1 MARMPTLFI
10 SHGSPMLAVVDSAA
24 RRFLEELGPRL
35 PAPSAVV
42 VLSAHYDTSTTEVT
56 AAARPATIHDFGGFP
71 DELYR
76 LALSRARQPRA
87 RARDRVVRFEAA
99 ELPARLAPTR
109 GLDHGAWIPLSLMFP
124 RADVPV
130 LQVSIDTGRSPQ
142 QHFALG
148 RALRTLRDANT
159 LVLGSG
165 GATHNLAAYAHAR
178 GRTDDS
184 APPEWVEAFNE
195 WIAGAVAARRLDDL
209 FRYSERAPYAAQ
221 NHPTAEHFL
230 PLFVTLGAAYD
241 DEPGVRIHASYD
253 RGLLSLDAYAFG
265 LAGPPREIRLRS
277 AAAAAP
283 RSTLENRMQL
293 KPIIQALAVVWLVLF
308 AASFVVLQTTES
320 DGSAHERPRA
330 HRRVP
335 DVAGD
340 GVRRRRARRVHDAV
354 RGFARR
360 RARQDD
366 RLRAARAERLP
377 RRVVHR
383 ADGVPPSMSR
393 RCSNARYGS
402 SLSAS
407 APIGP
412 GLSGATKMRWMCRS
426 LKRHRPSSP
435 RT

>member
-1 MARMPTLFI
+1 MARMPTFFI

-24 RRFLEELGPRL
+24 RRFLAQLGPRL

-42 VLSAHYDTSTTEVT
+42 VLSAHHDTSTTEVT
-56 AAARPATIHDFGGFP
+56 AAAEPDTIHDFGGFP

-76 LALSRARQPRA
+76 LRYPAPGSPELAREIVSLLQT
-87 RARDRVVRFEAA
+87 A

-148 RALRTLRDANT
+148 RALRALRDANT

-165 GATHNLAAYAHAR
+165 GATHNLAAYARAR

-195 WIAGAVAARRLDDL
+195 WIAGAVVARRLEDL
-209 FRYSERAPYAAQ
+209 FRFAERAPYAAQ

-265 LAGPPREIRLRS
+265 LTMPGEIRLRS
-277 AAAAAP
+277 AAAAP
-283 RSTLENRMQL
+283 
-293 KPIIQALAVVWLVLF
+293 PVL
-308 AASFVVLQTTES
+308 
-320 DGSAHERPRA
+320 H
-330 HRRVP
+330 
-335 DVAGD
+335 
-340 GVRRRRARRVHDAV
+340 
-354 RGFARR
+354 
-360 RARQDD
+360 
-366 RLRAARAERLP
+366 
-377 RRVVHR
+377 
-383 ADGVPPSMSR
+383 
-393 RCSNARYGS
+393 
-402 SLSAS
+402 
-407 APIGP
+407 
-412 GLSGATKMRWMCRS
+412 
-426 LKRHRPSSP
+426 
-435 RT
+435 